1 MEPGSRTYLMKQTGF
16 LSVASFLFPHPHVEF
31 PVIIYSCSCG
41 SEARCS
47 RTVDLRAI
55 LRRFVPPPFNTTG
68 TPSSRSI
75 PHNSHQT
82 RTSSSSGAKDTSTAH
97 VSAASMA
104 SRRSMIVVGLPPD
117 ATRCGEVGTAPG
129 TGSNW
134 QGVSIV
140 LQGSCEMS

>member
-16 LSVASFLFPHPHVEF
+16 LSVASFLFPHPHLEF

-68 TPSSRSI
+68 AVI
-75 PHNSHQT
+75 GKVFH
-82 RTSSSSGAKDTSTAH
+82 
-97 VSAASMA
+97 
-104 SRRSMIVVGLPPD
+104 
-117 ATRCGEVGTAPG
+117 
-129 TGSNW
+129 
-134 QGVSIV
+134 SIV
-140 LQGSCEMS
+140 LQGSYEMS